1 MTNLVQRVLV
11 ALVGIPLAIFIIW
24 LGGWWFSAMVIAIS
38 TLGLWEF
45 YHLADSKHAVAN
57 KILGIVWAVALQL
70 SFAIALANDAMVGT
84 IWMGLAMLCVVAGT
98 LAVLG
103 TEIWRARDNAILNV
117 AVTIAGVVY
126 VTIGFTTLL
135 FIRHSTSTLGTAD
148 TWIDAGG
155 ALVFALF
162 GSVWASDSFAYF
174 TGLSIGRHKLLERVS
189 PKKTWEGAFGGLV
202 GAVAA
207 FYAIAA
213 WLLPEMSSADALV
226 CGVLV
231 GVVGPI
237 GDLAESW
244 LKRDAVIKDSSHIIP
259 GHGGILDRFDSML
272 FAAPTVLIYL
282 TMVQLV
288 REWLAGGIQ

>member
-1 MTNLVQRVLV
+1 MTTLVQRVLV

-135 FIRHSTSTLGTAD
+135 FIRHSTATLGTAD